1 MEKIAISNTR
11 MMMREENGQDQE
23 PQAQSEDEE
32 KVLSEGKGEMVLVG
46 IDGEVHRVIEDPLEG
61 VEANRIPD
69 HLEEL

>member
-23 PQAQSEDEE
+23 PQAQSEDGE
-32 KVLSEGKGEMVLVG
+32 KVLSEGKEEMVLVG
-46 IDGEVHRVIEDPLEG
+46 IDEHHRVIEDPQEG